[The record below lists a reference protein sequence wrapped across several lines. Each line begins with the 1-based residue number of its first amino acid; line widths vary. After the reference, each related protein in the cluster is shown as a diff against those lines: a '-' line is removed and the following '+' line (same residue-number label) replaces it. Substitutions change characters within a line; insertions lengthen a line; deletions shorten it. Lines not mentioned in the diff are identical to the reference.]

1 MRRGTLLLVEDDP
14 DDLELSLLAL
24 RECDVANPI
33 AVARDGVEAL
43 DYLFATGPHHG
54 RPAEDAPVLTLLD
67 LQLPRVDGLE
77 VLRRV
82 RGDARTR
89 HAPVIMLTSSTQER
103 DVIASYDLG
112 ANGYVEKPVDFSQF
126 VSAVRAV
133 GLFWLLVNEPP
144 PGRS

>member
-1 MRRGTLLLVEDDP
+1 MRRGTLLLVEDDA

-24 RECDVANPI
+24 RECHVANPV

-43 DYLFATGPHHG
+43 DYLFATGSHAG

-67 LQLPRVDGLE
+67 LQLPRLDGLE
-77 VLRRV
+77 VLRRI
-82 RGDARTR
+82 RGDGRTR

-103 DVIASYDLG
+103 DVVASYDLG

-133 GLFWLLVNEPP
+133 GLFWLVVNEPP
-144 PGRS
+144 PGRQ